1 MKKLYSRRQN
11 IYKKSINEDVELL
24 ADIDSDNI
32 NDTNLT
38 SKNINAKYNVMVE
51 KVRNFLRTLIES
63 WKQSTFG
70 NNYKIAEYIKQHSQ
84 IVEELNDPANYKKIC
99 KFNCC

>member
-38 SKNINAKYNVMVE
+38 SKNINSKYNVMVE

-63 WKQSTFG
+63 WK
-70 NNYKIAEYIKQHSQ
+70 
-84 IVEELNDPANYKKIC
+84 
-99 KFNCC
+99 